1 MKDEKYEMKE
11 MKKFIIIPLCIFA
24 ILPLSAQRMDDV
36 AVHSKYITVVDE
48 YRPAPG
54 QFVNML
60 PKYEQGDDAARMA
73 QKCTESLANDQ
84 RDMVCLGGYGGY
96 ITFHFDHSI
105 ANVQG
110 QADVLILGNSNFE
123 NNSEPGIVMVSKDE
137 NGNGLPDDTWYELK
151 GSADVDSVGKVVYG
165 YTITYQRPETEQADG
180 QKSTISK
187 DITIE
192 QYIPWTDN
200 LGQSGYVHKNRYHN
214 QTYYPLWIAD
224 QTMTFGP
231 QTLLPRNGYNT
242 LEYPR
247 ENWLLQSLA
256 WGYVDNKPNTEI
268 ENGSFDF
275 DNAVEVVSRQPVKI
289 DFVDFIR
296 VYTAINQQCGW
307 IGETSTELL
316 GAEDL
321 HQDISIQRLK
331 EILTGIR
338 EVKSSMPTDAAY
350 YNLQGQK
357 TTPSHK
363 GLYIRNGNKVF
374 FK

>member
-1 MKDEKYEMKE
+1 MNKYYLTGFCLWLTMG
-11 MKKFIIIPLCIFA
+11 LH
-24 ILPLSAQRMDDV
+24 AQRLDNV
-36 AVHSKYITVVDE
+36 AQHSKYIVTVDE

-54 QFVNML
+54 QFVNTL

-73 QKCTESLANDQ
+73 QKCTESLANNQ
-84 RDMVCLGGYGGY
+84 RSMVCLGGYGGY

-110 QADVLILGNSNFE
+110 QADVLIQGNANFE
-123 NNSEPGIVMVSKDE
+123 GNSEPGIVMVSKDE

-151 GSADVDSVGKVVYG
+151 GSADADSVGKVIYG
-165 YTITYQRPETEQADG
+165 YTITYQRPATEDADG
-180 QKSTISK
+180 KTSAISK

-200 LGQSGYVHKNRYHN
+200 QGQSGYVHKNRYHA
-214 QTYYPLWIAD
+214 QTYYPLWIAE

-231 QTLLPRNGYNT
+231 QTLLPKNATNT
-242 LEYPR
+242 LVYPK
-247 ENWLLQSLA
+247 ENWIMNSLA
-256 WGYVDNKPNTEI
+256 WGYVDNKPNTVA

-275 DNAVEVVSRQPVKI
+275 DNAVEVVSRQPVEI
-289 DFVDFIR
+289 DFVDFVR
-296 VYTAINQQCGW
+296 VYTAVNQQCGW
-307 IGETSTELL
+307 IGETSTEIL

-321 HQDISIQRLK
+321 HLDTSLQRIK
-331 EILTGIR
+331 DTQTGIR
-338 EVKSSMPTDAAY
+338 EVPMMTTDANY

-357 TTPSHK
+357 TTPVNK
-363 GLYIRNGNKVF
+363 GLYIKNGKIII

>member
-1 MKDEKYEMKE
+1 MKDERYDM
-11 MKKFIIIPLCIFA
+11 MKKIYLIGWGFWLTMG
-24 ILPLSAQRMDDV
+24 LQAQRMDDV
-36 AVHSKYITVVDE
+36 AVHSQYITVVDE

-54 QFVNML
+54 QFVNIM

-73 QKCTESLANDQ
+73 QKCTESLANNQ

-123 NNSEPGIVMVSKDE
+123 GNSEPGIVMVSKDE

-151 GSADVDSVGKVVYG
+151 GSADADSVGKVVYG
-165 YTITYQRPETEQADG
+165 YTITYQRPTTEQADG
-180 QKSTISK
+180 KTSAISK

-200 LGQSGYVHKNRYHN
+200 QGQSGYVSKNRYHA
-214 QTYYPLWIAD
+214 QTYYPMWVND
-224 QTMTFGP
+224 DTMTFGP

-242 LEYPR
+242 LVYPK
-247 ENWLLQSLA
+247 ENWILKQLA
-256 WGYVDNKPNTEI
+256 WGYVDNKPNTVA

-275 DNAVEVVSRQPVKI
+275 DNAVEVVSRQPVTI
-289 DFVDFIR
+289 DFVDFVR
-296 VYTAINQQCGW
+296 VYTAVNQQCGW

-321 HQDISIQRLK
+321 HLDTSVQRVRDST
-331 EILTGIR
+331 TGIR
-338 EVKSSMPTDAAY
+338 DMKTLSSPNASY
-350 YNLQGQK
+350 YNLLGQK
-357 TTPSHK
+357 TAHPRK
-363 GLYIRNGNKVF
+363 GLYVRNGKIYSIQ
-374 FK
+374 

>member
-1 MKDEKYEMKE
+1 MRNEKYDMKE
-11 MKKFIIIPLCIFA
+11 MKKYIFIPLCIFA

-54 QFVNML
+54 QFVNTL
-60 PKYEQGDDAARMA
+60 PAYEQGDNAARMA
-73 QKCTESLANDQ
+73 QKCTESLANNQ
-84 RDMVCLGGYGGY
+84 RSMVCLGGYGGY

-123 NNSEPGIVMVSKDE
+123 YNSEPGIVMVSKDE

-151 GSADVDSVGKVVYG
+151 GSADVDSVDKVVYG
-165 YTITYQRPETEQADG
+165 YMITYQRPKTETADG
-180 QKSTISK
+180 KTSTISK

-200 LGQSGYVHKNRYHN
+200 QGKSGYVHKNRYHN
-214 QTYYPLWIAD
+214 QTYYPLWITD

-231 QTLLPRNGYNT
+231 QTLLPPNGYNT
-242 LEYPR
+242 LEYPK
-247 ENWLLQSLA
+247 ENWLLPSLA
-256 WGYVDNKPNTEI
+256 WGYVDNKPNTET

-275 DNAVEVVSRQPVKI
+275 DNAVEVVSRQSTKI

-296 VYTAINQQCGW
+296 VYTAVNQQCGW
-307 IGETSTELL
+307 IGETSTEIL

-321 HQDISIQRLK
+321 HLDTSLQRLK
-331 EILTGIR
+331 EILTGIH
-338 EVKSSMPTDAAY
+338 EVPTNTADAAY

-357 TTPSHK
+357 TTPLNK
-363 GLYIRNGNKVF
+363 GLYIQNGKIII